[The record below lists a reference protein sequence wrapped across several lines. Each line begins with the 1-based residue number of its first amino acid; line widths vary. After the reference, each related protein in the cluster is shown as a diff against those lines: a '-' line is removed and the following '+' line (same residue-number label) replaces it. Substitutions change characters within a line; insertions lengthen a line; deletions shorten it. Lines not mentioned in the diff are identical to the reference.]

1 MISEI
6 QCFDLW
12 WLLLRN
18 SFGDMVSEK
27 PGKDASERNDPDV
40 KALGKHSIIVG
51 LLSSFIKNK
60 ILTSLF
66 IVSLIVVFCRLQR

>member
-1 MISEI
+1 
-6 QCFDLW
+6 
-12 WLLLRN
+12 
-18 SFGDMVSEK
+18 MVSEK

-66 IVSLIVVFCRLQR
+66 IVVFCRLQR